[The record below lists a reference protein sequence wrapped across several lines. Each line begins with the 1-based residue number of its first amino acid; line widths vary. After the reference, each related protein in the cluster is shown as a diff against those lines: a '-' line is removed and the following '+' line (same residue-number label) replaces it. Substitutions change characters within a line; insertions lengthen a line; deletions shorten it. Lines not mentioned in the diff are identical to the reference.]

1 MNTRTSHKAFRI
13 GILTGGGDCSGLNA
27 TIRSVAKSLILNQ
40 GAEIIGI
47 QDGFLGFIEKRSKPL
62 SYQDLSGILSQG
74 GTLLGTSNRGSPFDY
89 YGKDLSQDV
98 MDYYHQLRLDGVI
111 VIGGDGSL
119 SIAYEMSKLGMKIVG
134 IPKTIDNDLN
144 GSDYTLGFN
153 SAVSIVTEAL
163 DRLRTTGQSHKRVM
177 ILETMGRYAGW
188 IALHAGIAGGAD
200 VILLPEFPY
209 DIKEVAKACKLRMGE
224 RQCAIVVVA
233 EGAKQIDSDLIVQET
248 VSNSPDP
255 TRLGG
260 VANVL
265 KTQLEAEL
273 DSEIRA
279 TQLGHIQR
287 GGSPTALDR
296 IFATNIGCY
305 AASLIADNKFDEAV
319 VSINNVLTSIPL
331 HQVAHK
337 TKLVTCDDP
346 TLGSAIAMGID
357 FGNSQLTSR

>member
-144 GSDYTLGFN
+144 GSDYT
-153 SAVSIVTEAL
+153 
-163 DRLRTTGQSHKRVM
+163 
-177 ILETMGRYAGW
+177 
-188 IALHAGIAGGAD
+188 GIAGGAD